1 MKKKIAA
8 AAALLVLLLGIRI
21 WMVNRGIESP
31 EVIQFEMGEEAKIGR
46 NIFNDRVENMNGY
59 IQ

>member
-31 EVIQFEMGEEAKIGR
+31 EVRWSSSRWEKRRRSAGIYSMTESKI
-46 NIFNDRVENMNGY
+46 
-59 IQ
+59 